1 MRRSKDARQQHQRQ
15 RTTASMPM
23 LGMRAHHAALGLDE
37 GAQDEPVAVLYQIMV
52 RYVTHANCAFQF
64 EHNSRGTRSKINSIK
79 FTSISS
85 FVSAHCPGT
94 YGECSNHAMSD
105 IVE

>member
-37 GAQDEPVAVLYQIMV
+37 GAQDEPVAVLY
-52 RYVTHANCAFQF
+52 CAMRRTLIVHFSLSTILV
-64 EHNSRGTRSKINSIK
+64 EREAKSIR
-79 FTSISS
+79 
-85 FVSAHCPGT
+85 
-94 YGECSNHAMSD
+94 
-105 IVE
+105 